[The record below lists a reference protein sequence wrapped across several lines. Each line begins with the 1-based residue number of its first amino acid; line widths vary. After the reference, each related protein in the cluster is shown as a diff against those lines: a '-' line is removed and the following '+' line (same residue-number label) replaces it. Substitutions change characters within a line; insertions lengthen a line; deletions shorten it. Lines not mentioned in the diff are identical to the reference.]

1 MSLTFVGGW
10 ATAKEQYPVLSES
23 GDFLIPFVDFKP
35 EDLPD
40 YLTGGKI
47 IVGWSTGAHILL
59 KECSHLFTMYDQV
72 ILIAPFLS
80 FIDSFPERILR
91 RMIAGLHKN
100 PAAVVSSFHNNCGE
114 KLDLSL
120 AEKNVDALIEGLEY
134 LIRSRV
140 DFAEGPFSENLTLV
154 HGNKDK
160 IVKESAFDSVVNI
173 LPQAKIFRLESGH
186 KVSESEIINLIK
198 GP

>member
-10 ATAKEQYPVLSES
+10 ATVKEQYPVLAES
-23 GDFLIPFVDFKP
+23 GDFLIPFVDFIP
-35 EDLPD
+35 EELPD

-59 KECSHLFTMYDQV
+59 KECSHLFSMYDQV

-80 FIDSFPERILR
+80 FIDSFHEKILR
-91 RMIAGLHKN
+91 KMISGLHKN
-100 PAAVVSSFHNNCGE
+100 PAVVVRSFHNNCGE

-120 AEKNVDALIEGLEY
+120 AEENVDALIAGLEY
-134 LIRSRV
+134 LICSRI
-140 DFAEGPFSENLTLV
+140 DFADGSSLANLVLV

-160 IVKESAFDSVVNI
+160 IVKEAAFDSVAQI
-173 LPQAKIFRLESGH
+173 LPQARILRLESGH